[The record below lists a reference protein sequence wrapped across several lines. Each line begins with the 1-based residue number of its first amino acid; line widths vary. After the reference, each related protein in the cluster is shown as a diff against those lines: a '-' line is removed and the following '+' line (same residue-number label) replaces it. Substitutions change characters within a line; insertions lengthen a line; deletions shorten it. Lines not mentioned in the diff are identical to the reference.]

1 MKSLR
6 LHCAR
11 ERCYLRSGLDF
22 LSSSVVQ
29 DRDTISLFEAGFG
42 PSLLLELLP
51 IDGQAP
57 KWVIYPTRCPH
68 LFTVLYLEV

>member
-1 MKSLR
+1 MKSIR

-11 ERCYLRSGLDF
+11 ERCYRGSGLDL

-42 PSLLLELLP
+42 PPLLLELLP
-51 IDGQAP
+51 TDGQAP

-68 LFTVLYLEV
+68 LFTVLYFEV